1 MTDNATDHTY
11 AEANTGDDHMG
22 AVEGDTPSDTQQGNS
37 NATVVNEEGQPDPV
51 AVCEDVIGANIDGS
65 EGG

>member
-1 MTDNATDHTY
+1 MTDKATDPVH
-11 AEANTGDDHMG
+11 ADANTGDDHMG
-22 AVEGDTPSDTQQGNS
+22 AVEGDTPSDTQQGNN
-37 NATVVNEEGQPDPV
+37 NAAAVNDDGQPDPT

>member
-1 MTDNATDHTY
+1 MTEKTTDPAH
-11 AEANTGDDHMG
+11 ADANTGDDHMG
-22 AVEGDTPSDTQQGNS
+22 AVEGDTPSDTQQGNN
-37 NATVVNEEGQPDPV
+37 NATAVNDDGLPDPL

>member
-1 MTDNATDHTY
+1 MTDKATDPAH
-11 AEANTGDDHMG
+11 ADANTGDDHMG
-22 AVEGDTPSDTQQGNS
+22 AVEGDTPSDAQQGNN
-37 NATVVNEEGQPDPV
+37 NATAVNDDGLPDPV

>member
-1 MTDNATDHTY
+1 MIDKATGHPHAD
-11 AEANTGDDHMG
+11 ANTGDDHMG
-22 AVEGDTPSDTQQGNS
+22 AVEGDTPADTQQGNN
-37 NATVVNEEGQPDPV
+37 NATVVSEEGLPDPV

>member
-1 MTDNATDHTY
+1 MTAKATGHAHAD
-11 AEANTGDDHMG
+11 ANIGDDHMG

-37 NATVVNEEGQPDPV
+37 NATLVNEEGVPDPV
-51 AVCEDVIGANIDGS
+51 AICEDVIGANIDGS

>member
-1 MTDNATDHTY
+1 MTDKAADHTH
-11 AEANTGDDHMG
+11 ADANTGDDHMG
-22 AVEGDTPSDTQQGNS
+22 AVEGDTPSDTQQGNN
-37 NATVVNEEGQPDPV
+37 NATSVNDEGLPDPV